1 MIPRLFVPVNK
12 KEILGLLRVQV
23 FKKQQTNY
31 INSLE
36 KEFANYSQCKYV
48 KTVGLGRI
56 ALSIILKSLNVK
68 KGDEIILPVFC
79 ASIVA
84 KTILSLGAI
93 PHFVD
98 INSDTFNI
106 DCEKIEKNI
115 SERTKAILAVH
126 IFGLPCDMNKINK
139 IAKSKNL
146 YVIEDC
152 AQAMGA
158 EYKGQKVGTFGDAAF
173 FSLGRGKNITT
184 VGGGGIITTN
194 NYELYKK
201 ISSDIDNLRYPTSL
215 GIIKSLLML
224 IMYQLLPITPKT
236 PFISS
241 FIDRIVKRPEK
252 LPKNPFR
259 LSNAQAFL
267 AISQLKKID
276 LFNAMRIY
284 NSALISKGL
293 SKIKGIKNPI
303 VPKDCKHVFLRYPI
317 IIENNEMRKTPME
330 IVELLRNKGIDAAIM
345 MDDYLTHISPEFND
359 LGYAKGDFPVAE
371 KTAEKLIA
379 LPIHPKVS
387 EKNIGTIVNTMYQCR
402 YVNVSNQSRF
412 TSTIDAVTFPIRA
425 LFMGTEGN
433 FGLSSLREERMRI
446 VAKYCEG
453 RVLDVG
459 CGQGNLFIKEF
470 IGEKNGVGIDVFPYE
485 GVTNI
490 VEDMTNM
497 PFKDSSFDTITL
509 IAVGGHIPKPKRKA
523 EFREFSRLLKPG
535 GLLIMTE
542 GEPVTQFLTHKWRH
556 FYCGLQGKLDMDSER
571 GMDEEEQY
579 CMPRAELLSYLNTP
593 PLRFKMRKHFM
604 WGLNNVYVASKYEN
618 ENGCNN
624 H

>member
-1 MIPRLFVPVNK
+1 
-12 KEILGLLRVQV
+12 
-23 FKKQQTNY
+23 
-31 INSLE
+31 
-36 KEFANYSQCKYV
+36 
-48 KTVGLGRI
+48 
-56 ALSIILKSLNVK
+56 
-68 KGDEIILPVFC
+68 
-79 ASIVA
+79 
-84 KTILSLGAI
+84 
-93 PHFVD
+93 
-98 INSDTFNI
+98 
-106 DCEKIEKNI
+106 
-115 SERTKAILAVH
+115 
-126 IFGLPCDMNKINK
+126 
-139 IAKSKNL
+139 
-146 YVIEDC
+146 
-152 AQAMGA
+152 
-158 EYKGQKVGTFGDAAF
+158 
-173 FSLGRGKNITT
+173 
-184 VGGGGIITTN
+184 
-194 NYELYKK
+194 
-201 ISSDIDNLRYPTSL
+201 
-215 GIIKSLLML
+215 ML
-224 IMYQLLPITPKT
+224 IMHQSLLKNPNILS

-241 FIDRIVKRPEK
+241 FIDRTVKKPEK
-252 LPKNPFR
+252 FPESPFG
-259 LSNAQAFL
+259 LSNAQVFFAL
-267 AISQLKKID
+267 SQLKKID

-303 VPKDCKHVFLRYPI
+303 VPKDCKHVFLRYQI

-330 IVELLRNKGIDAAIM
+330 IVELLRNKGIDAVIM

-497 PFKDSSFDTITL
+497 PFEDSSFDTITL

-523 EFREFSRLLKPG
+523 EFKEFSRLLMPG

-542 GEPVTQFLTHKWRH
+542 GEPVSQFLTHKWRH

-579 CMPRAELLSYLNTP
+579 CMPRAELLSYLNMP